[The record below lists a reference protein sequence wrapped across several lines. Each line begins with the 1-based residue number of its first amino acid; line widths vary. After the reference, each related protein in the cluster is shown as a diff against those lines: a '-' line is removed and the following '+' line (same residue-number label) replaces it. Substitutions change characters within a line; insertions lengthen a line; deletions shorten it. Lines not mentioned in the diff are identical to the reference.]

1 MEKIVSAM
9 CFCGLNFCCQWHIIV
24 LANKKKKNR
33 IDLARIPVLYLVR
46 VSWKGTPKF
55 VTAHN
60 FTISVLLLFVN
71 SANLMLP

>member
-1 MEKIVSAM
+1 MEKIVRNVFLWFEIFAVNGM
-9 CFCGLNFCCQWHIIV
+9 FV
-24 LANKKKKNR
+24 LAERLNR
-33 IDLARIPVLYLVR
+33 SETLYMPVLLVQ

-71 SANLMLP
+71 SANIMLP